1 MSSTTTVSL
10 TNINIIPDIT
20 LPMATSATIFITWTT
35 VVHNSD
41 AVPPMTQSTKTYG
54 LTRTSDV
61 SNECALV
68 QTIFNSVFSSPQ
80 FPDPTVSNS

>member
-10 TNINIIPDIT
+10 TNINIIPDMV
-20 LPMATSATIFITWTT
+20 LPMATSATIFITWST
-35 VVHNSD
+35 VVNNSD
-41 AVPPMTQSTKTYG
+41 VNPPMTILTKTYG
-54 LTRTSDV
+54 LTRTSDI